1 MAPKPNNTET
11 LVAQI
16 VEKLE
21 FYTENLE
28 KGQDKLSGRFD
39 ALNQTYNQLASRL
52 AHVEAKDFNS
62 VILKIDTTSQ
72 KILTLE
78 NNYKNFED
86 RLDTLETLL
95 HKQEDK
101 IILLINKTERIQL
114 YINITL
120 FVLGSVFTPLMVA
133 WASKVFFGQ
142 NVP

>member
-1 MAPKPNNTET
+1 MAPKPNNTEA

-16 VEKLE
+16 MEKLE

-39 ALNQTYNQLASRL
+39 TLNQTYNQLASRL

-78 NNYKNFED
+78 NNYSNFED
-86 RLDTLETLL
+86 RLDTLESFIR
-95 HKQEDK
+95 KQEDK

-120 FVLGSVFTPLMVA
+120 FALGSVFTPLMVA
-133 WASKVFFGQ
+133 WASKVFFGP